1 MRRNNSDK
9 EMCQDYFKY
18 APILKPSIG
27 TLNISAG
34 LAPLPFATSLRFLK
48 SGMVLTEHLCK

>member
-27 TLNISAG
+27 TQKISAG
-34 LAPLPFATSLRFLK
+34 LAPLPFATSLP
-48 SGMVLTEHLCK
+48 SSNQEWY